1 MTPEL
6 TVLLSE
12 LETFGHANDEQVA
25 DHSAKMLNITRDTG
39 QFLAMLVRL
48 QRPTRILEV
57 GTSNGYSTLWLADA
71 ARAGSGLVETIE
83 RNPHKLALA
92 RDTFCRAGVADVITQ
107 IEGDA
112 ATVLARIADE
122 TYEFIFLD
130 SKRTEYVAWWPDLC
144 RILRPG
150 GVIVCDN
157 ATSHPQ
163 EFVPFNDI
171 VARTPGFTTVLVPVG
186 KGELLILDERAP
198 GQIDPPTWKP
208 GDPQ

>member
-6 TVLLSE
+6 TALLAE
-12 LETFGHANDEQVA
+12 IEAFGHANDNQVA
-25 DHSAKMLNITRDTG
+25 EHSGKMLNITRDTG
-39 QFLAMLVRL
+39 EFLAMLVRL

-71 ARAGSGLVETIE
+71 ARACRCLVETIE

-107 IEGDA
+107 IEGEAAAVLA
-112 ATVLARIADE
+112 ATADE

-130 SKRTEYVAWWPDLC
+130 SKRTEYASWWPDLQ
-144 RILRPG
+144 RVLRPG

-157 ATSHPQ
+157 ATSHPD
-163 EFVPFNDI
+163 EFVEFNG
-171 VARTPGFTTVLVPVG
+171 ALAQTPGFSTLLVPIG
-186 KGELLILDERAP
+186 KGELMILDERI
-198 GQIDPPTWKP
+198 GSLS
-208 GDPQ
+208 